1 VSVDREDPSL
11 DTSPDPYW
19 ERVRALFHAASE
31 LPSGERAAFLAA
43 ECDGDAQLL
52 DEVTSLLESRELAED
67 FLEPP
72 TLAGF
77 SAGDVVAGRY
87 RIARPLGS
95 GGMGEV
101 HEAEDLDLHES
112 VALKIIRPGIASN
125 PRVLAR
131 FRREIQLARRVT
143 HPNVCRIYDLARDPE
158 RQLSFVSM
166 ELLHGRTLSARLRE
180 GGRMSVAEA
189 LPIVRQLTAGLDA
202 AHAASI
208 VHRDFKSANVML
220 VPGDKGLRAVIT
232 DFGLAHQTGE
242 DNATGES
249 RLTDTGMLVGT
260 PDYMAPEQL
269 EDGPLSPATD
279 VYALG
284 VVLFEMVTGRLP
296 FDGATP
302 LSVALIRLQQPAP
315 SPRRWAPDLDP
326 RWESV
331 ILRCLERDPALRYAG
346 AGEVA
351 AALDPAS
358 PMPPRVRKP
367 VRIRR
372 GALLAVIA
380 SLLVIALAVYFQRR
394 ADRPAVGNSEAPAVA
409 AAPAV
414 APVKVRRVVAVLG
427 FRNLSSGVAD
437 AWLGGAFAE
446 LLSNE
451 LSATETLRLV
461 PGDEVAQLQ
470 SDLSLREGDAIGRAA
485 LPRIRERLAADVLLT
500 GGYMVVARNGA
511 KQVRLDARIQDAATG
526 DVLGTVT
533 ESGSESELFALMAR
547 AGTRLR
553 DALGSAPLT
562 AEATAGLRASSP
574 ATAEATR
581 AYVEGLAR
589 LRRYDTLGARASFDR
604 AIAADPGYPMAH
616 AALAEALW
624 RLGSEKQAV
633 ASADRALELASK
645 LGREERLSIEA
656 RARVLHKD
664 FDRAI
669 EIYRSLLTFYPDELG
684 YGLRLGA
691 AQISAGKGKDAITT
705 AERLRALPEPLRRDP
720 AIDLMAAD
728 AYQLTHEN
736 QKQLEVAERAEIA
749 GAASNMRSVVALARA
764 NQAYAHRDLGHPD
777 QSVALLEDAAK
788 IYEDIGD
795 RAGAARCLSNLGLS
809 LWNRGDLNAAQ
820 PLLERALLIHRQV
833 GSRSF
838 ESRTLNNLGIIRW
851 MKGDIGGA
859 EKLWR
864 EALVVQRE
872 SNFLTAMAPTLS
884 NLGGAR
890 QLQGDMDGAERFY
903 REAIAVSRQTDDR
916 FGELTGVSNMGE
928 LYRLRGDLAAARKP
942 YEEALALSRKLE
954 MQQSESYTLAAMG
967 ELALWEDDLPA
978 AHRLHQSAIEIRQKA
993 QDKIAVCQSQVMMA
1007 NLALEE
1013 GKPAEAEK
1021 LSREAIAI
1029 FAKENATED
1038 EALAQE
1044 TLARALLT
1052 MGRNGDASAA
1062 LARARSLTKDSHTL
1076 GLLSAIA
1083 ASEARLLMAQ
1093 GNAPGAVT
1101 RAREATAIAQK
1112 SQIVAGIL
1120 DAQLVLASAEA
1131 NRGRTGEARA
1141 LRAAVGEQARKHGL
1155 RLIARKAAA
1164 SLL

>member
-1 VSVDREDPSL
+1 MPDSSL
-11 DTSPDPYW
+11 DASPDPYW

-31 LPSGERAAFLAA
+31 LPSVERADFLAA
-43 ECDGDAQLL
+43 QCDGDAQLL
-52 DEVTSLLESRELAED
+52 EEVTSLLESRELAED

-72 TLAGF
+72 VLASF

-101 HEAEDLDLHES
+101 HEAEDLELHGS
-112 VALKIIRPGIASN
+112 VALKIIRPAIASN

-220 VPGDKGLRAVIT
+220 VPSDKGLRAVIT
-232 DFGLAHQTGE
+232 DFGLAHQTGD

-315 SPRRWAPDLDP
+315 SPRRWAPELDP
-326 RWESV
+326 RWEAV
-331 ILRCLERDPALRYAG
+331 ILRCLERDPAQRYAS
-346 AGEVA
+346 AGDVA

-358 PMPPRVRKP
+358 PMPVPMLTSRREP

-372 GALLAVIA
+372 GATLAVIA
-380 SLLVIALAVYFQRR
+380 SLLVIALAVYLQRR
-394 ADRPAVGNSEAPAVA
+394 ADRPAEAPVVA
-409 AAPAV
+409 TAPTAAPALS
-414 APVKVRRVVAVLG
+414 PVKVRRVVAVLG
-427 FRNLSSGVAD
+427 FRKLSSGDAD

-470 SDLSLREGDAIGRAA
+470 SDLSLPAGDAIGRAA

-500 GGYMVVARNGA
+500 GGYMVVARDGA
-511 KQVRLDARIQDAATG
+511 KQVRLDARIQDAASG

-533 ESGSESELFALMAR
+533 ESGSEGELFALIAR

-581 AYVEGLAR
+581 AYVDGLAR

-604 AIAADPGYPMAH
+604 AIAADPAYPMAH

-691 AQISAGKGKDAITT
+691 AQISAGKGKDAIAT

-728 AYQLTHEN
+728 AYHLTHEN
-736 QKQLEVAERAEIA
+736 QKELEVAKRAEIT
-749 GAASNMRSVVALARA
+749 GAASNMRSVVALAKA

-777 QSVALLEDAAK
+777 QSVALLEEAAK

-851 MKGDIGGA
+851 MKGDIAGA

-903 REAIAVSRQTDDR
+903 REAITVSRSTDDR

-967 ELALWEDDLPA
+967 ELALWEDDLPTA
-978 AHRLHQSAIEIRQKA
+978 RRLHQSAIEIRQKA
-993 QDKIAVCQSQVMMA
+993 QDKIAISQSQVMMA

-1013 GKPAEAEK
+1013 GKTAEAEK
-1021 LSREAIAI
+1021 RAREAIAI
-1029 FAKENATED
+1029 FAKENGAED

-1044 TLARALLT
+1044 TLARALLI

-1062 LARARSLTKDSHTL
+1062 LSRARSLTKESHTL
-1076 GLLSAIA
+1076 GLLGAIA

-1093 GNAPGAVT
+1093 GKAPDAVT

-1120 DAQLVLASAEA
+1120 DAQLVLARAEA
-1131 NRGRTGEARA
+1131 NRGRTAEAQA
-1141 LRAAVGEQARKHGL
+1141 LRAAAGEQARKHGL
-1155 RLIARKAAA
+1155 RLLARKAAA
-1164 SLL
+1164 MLN